1 VLLHNLHHG
10 RRSAD
15 LGLAQEKMD
24 VLGHDD
30 VSDDYEAIAFAG
42 LFEDGEEAIS
52 AAGGTK
58 KQELEGMARAS

>member
-1 VLLHNLHHG
+1 
-10 RRSAD
+10 
-15 LGLAQEKMD
+15 MD

-30 VSDDYEAIAFAG
+30 VSDDYEAVAFAG